1 MCESKD
7 SMRGLC
13 IPSSSV
19 LESSDCGEGQPLSQ
33 AALLCLPPSPL
44 LTHSLLGIRGP
55 KRHLSPGTRRKR
67 EFIAE
72 DKKDAGYWDKRRKN
86 NEAAK
91 RSREKRRFSDLVMEG
106 RLVALV
112 EENTRLK
119 AELLALKFRY
129 SLVQDPSLGQSMLC
143 RGAMPPF
150 QPGFWSMK
158 TGPTDLLS
166 SQLEPGWVS
175 ETSSSHSSS
184 QGNQGRC
191 CTSCEDGCTSPPP
204 QAHRRGSQAGGRC
217 EEDSPHSTEPQAD
230 IPAGQPKS
238 LPSKLRFK
246 TSSDQSERSPYY
258 QQVSSSRHSPT
269 KACPQADA
277 PAPGFPSQTGAFT
290 QPWLLPNVGHP
301 ALRGGL
307 VFPWGTPGLSVVPG
321 YPKVPL
327 YMPLGEADYRKLP
340 LSLHYSSQGAECD
353 GTESFQSKIN
363 NLSAEV
369 AQLKRYFVPDCS

>member
-1 MCESKD
+1 
-7 SMRGLC
+7 MRGLC
-13 IPSSSV
+13 APSSSV
-19 LESSDCGEGQPLSQ
+19 SESSDCGEGEPLSR

-91 RSREKRRFSDLVMEG
+91 RSREKRRDLVMEG

-129 SLVQDPSLGQSMLC
+129 SLVQDPSLGQAVLC
-143 RGAMPPF
+143 RGAVPPF
-150 QPGFWSMK
+150 QPSFWSMK
-158 TGPTDLLS
+158 TCPTDLLP
-166 SQLEPGWVS
+166 SQLEPGWFS
-175 ETSSSHSSS
+175 KAPSSHSSS
-184 QGNQGRC
+184 QGDQSHC
-191 CTSCEDGCTSPPP
+191 CTSSEDGCTSPLP
-204 QAHRRGSQAGGRC
+204 QARRRGSQAGGVC
-217 EEDSPHSTEPQAD
+217 EEDGPHSTKPQAD

-238 LPSKLRFK
+238 LPYKLRFK
-246 TSSDQSERSPYY
+246 SSCDQSERSLYY

-269 KACPQADA
+269 KACPQADT
-277 PAPGFPSQTGAFT
+277 PEPGLPSQTGAFT
-290 QPWLLPNVGHP
+290 QPWLLSNVGHP
-301 ALRGGL
+301 ALRGSL
-307 VFPWGTPGLSVVPG
+307 IFPWRTPGFSVAPG

-327 YMPLGEADYRKLP
+327 YMPLGEADYRK
-340 LSLHYSSQGAECD
+340 Q
-353 GTESFQSKIN
+353 IN